1 MNKDAKEGYRRD
13 GREGVRGREGEG
25 GSGRERED
33 RGLDLDICP
42 VTPEFLVTPLN
53 VVTNLQS

>member
-1 MNKDAKEGYRRD
+1 VNKDAKEGYGRD
-13 GREGVRGREGEG
+13 GCEGDGKGRGV

-53 VVTNLQS
+53 MVTNRQS